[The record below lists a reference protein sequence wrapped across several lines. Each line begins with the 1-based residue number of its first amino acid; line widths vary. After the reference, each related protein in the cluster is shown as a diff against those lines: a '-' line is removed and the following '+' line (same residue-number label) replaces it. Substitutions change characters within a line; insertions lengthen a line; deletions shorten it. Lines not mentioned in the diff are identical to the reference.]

1 MQALHRLDTA
11 FKLPDASIQLSE
23 SLHRWREEVEL
34 LFPYRT
40 GKSATRKPTTDSK
53 DILKDVVKV
62 DTFSSEGQGQRLI
75 RRTRPHLGI
84 RFVSKRGTLVDKQT
98 WNSFCE
104 ACDALLK
111 SFQNFSSAIHYLSD
125 FQTTWCTIASGEIMV
140 TLAVRLI

>member
-40 GKSATRKPTTDSK
+40 GKSATRKPTTDPK

-62 DTFSSEGQGQRLI
+62 DTFSSEGQGPAFDKEDKTAPGHPFRLEARNA
-75 RRTRPHLGI
+75 RRQAD
-84 RFVSKRGTLVDKQT
+84 V
-98 WNSFCE
+98 E
-104 ACDALLK
+104 
-111 SFQNFSSAIHYLSD
+111 
-125 FQTTWCTIASGEIMV
+125 
-140 TLAVRLI
+140 